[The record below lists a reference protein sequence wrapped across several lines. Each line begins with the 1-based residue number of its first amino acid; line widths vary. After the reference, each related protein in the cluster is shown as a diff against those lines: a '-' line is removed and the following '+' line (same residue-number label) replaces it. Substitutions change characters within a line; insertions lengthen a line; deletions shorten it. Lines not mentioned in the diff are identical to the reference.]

1 MRLAADEG
9 INDTALM
16 AMTRLSLT
24 WLALQTY
31 I

>member
-16 AMTRLSLT
+16 AAMTRVSLT
-24 WLALQTY
+24 WLALQ